1 MKICPACRM
10 GRLRPR
16 SMAYIEWYGKNL
28 LIADRM
34 PVQICD
40 ICGERIYD
48 GEAIEHLQRLLWAS
62 LPVRSIQTISNRPH
76 NADL

>member
-1 MKICPACRM
+1 MKICPTCRL
-10 GRLRPR
+10 GRLRQR

-48 GEAIEHLQRLLWAS
+48 DEAIEHLQRLLWAS
-62 LPVRSIQTISNRPH
+62 PPVPAMQKISSRTH